1 MYKYSTVPDPDKIE
15 NNTMYPG
22 VTTKTYTTRI
32 VHDGTATSM
41 PMRMGGSGGFGFPS
55 GMLITNDPVPRGMQ
69 ALKQIN
75 EAELEGYKKVA
86 IEAMEAAYAPYSEFK
101 VGVAVITEDDTLHIG
116 SNVESAI
123 GRETVHAET
132 AAVSQAVMSGST
144 KLRYVFVASKTGT
157 TPCGACRQLLTEF
170 GDPLV
175 VTLLPTGE
183 VMFSLFLSTLFPY
196 PPKTKEK

>member
-1 MYKYSTVPDPDKIE
+1 MYEYSTIPNPKKSE
-15 NNTMYPG
+15 NDTMAG
-22 VTTKTYTTRI
+22 VVSRTYIARAIHDRTTIGMPYHMGVSGDLGSASGILTT
-32 VHDGTATSM
+32 DNPM
-41 PMRMGGSGGFGFPS
+41 PKGQ
-55 GMLITNDPVPRGMQ
+55 L
-69 ALKQIN
+69 ALKQID
-75 EAELEGYKKVA
+75 EEELAGYKKVA

-101 VGVAVITEDDTLHIG
+101 VGVAVITEDDTLHVG

-157 TPCGACRQLLTEF
+157 TPCGACRQLLAEF

>member
-1 MYKYSTVPDPDKIE
+1 MYKYSTIPGPKKSE
-15 NNTMYPG
+15 NNTMAG
-22 VTTKTYTTRI
+22 VVSRTYTARAI
-32 VHDGTATSM
+32 HDRTAIFM
-41 PMRMGGSGGFGFPS
+41 PYHMGGSGDFGVVS
-55 GMLITNDPVPRGMQ
+55 GISTADNLMPKGQL

-75 EAELEGYKKVA
+75 EEELAGYKKVA

-101 VGVAVITEDDTLHIG
+101 VGVAVITEDDTLHVG

-157 TPCGACRQLLTEF
+157 TPCGACRQLLAEF

>member
-1 MYKYSTVPDPDKIE
+1 MYKYNTMPDPKKLE
-15 NNTMYPG
+15 NNTTAG
-22 VTTKTYTTRI
+22 AVSRTYTARI
-32 VHDGTATSM
+32 IHDGTATGI
-41 PMRMGGSGGFGFPS
+41 PYHIGGSGSFGFAS
-55 GMLITNDPVPRGMQ
+55 GMLVVDDPVPEGQ
-69 ALKQIN
+69 LALKQID
-75 EAELEGYKKVA
+75 EEELAGYKKVA

-101 VGVAVITEDDTLHIG
+101 VGVAVITEDYTLHIG

-132 AAVSQAVMSGST
+132 AAVSQAVMSGSK
-144 KLRYVFVASKTGT
+144 KLRYVFIASKTGT
-157 TPCGACRQLLTEF
+157 TPCGACRQLLAEF

-183 VMFSLFLSTLFPY
+183 VVFSLFLSTLFPY